1 YQTGP
6 KSRGNRATPAAAMPP
21 EERSATSLT
30 ATLNTG
36 SKKIS
41 IHLARRSPASPMRI
55 RGGSRIRRAMEE
67 GGCNSRA
74 RPLPVGLAPGPRAS
88 SSCPPGYTPVRVLPV
103 SGRTTYAGG
112 RDGQTGAR
120 SPAGRDAARDAG
132 ELPGRPANGDLA
144 DGPDGLP

>member
-1 YQTGP
+1 
-6 KSRGNRATPAAAMPP
+6 
-21 EERSATSLT
+21 
-30 ATLNTG
+30 
-36 SKKIS
+36 
-41 IHLARRSPASPMRI
+41 
-55 RGGSRIRRAMEE
+55 
-67 GGCNSRA
+67 NSRA

-88 SSCPPGYTPVRVLPV
+88 SSRPPGYTPVRVLPV

-144 DGPDGLP
+144 DGPDGLPRGPEEAGGAAQGPDRAARAARVSGGRSWRRPGVRRHSTPPVPRRRAATRTPPAPRPSR